1 MTPNIWKYGERQKAG
16 AMLVNWICDAR
27 AHGCKVSRSKLT
39 AQDLESRG
47 YTIRYTGKSLDAKY
61 VEPLSQVGLPTENEF
76 YHHIDIEAPFAT
88 GKFRFEAYIGENLV
102 ILEDIVRGDHPHISE
117 ISQASY
123 QNKFA
128 MDSLKYIMVSDI
140 INTDT
145 VGFVEPSLYGE
156 NVNGDPYFYNE
167 YPGVR
172 TWEYDTDEYQALL
185 GTQIGKISASF
196 VLGAFTRGTRRISRV
211 VTWINDS
218 LIYMRFDIEVVR

>member
-16 AMLVNWICDAR
+16 AMLVNWISDPRAR
-27 AHGCKVSRSKLT
+27 DCKVSRSKLT

-47 YTIRYTGKSLDAKY
+47 YTIRYTSKSLNSKY
-61 VEPLSQVGLPTENEF
+61 VEPLSQVGLPTEGEF

-88 GKFRFEAYIGENLV
+88 
-102 ILEDIVRGDHPHISE
+102 
-117 ISQASY
+117 
-123 QNKFA
+123 
-128 MDSLKYIMVSDI
+128 
-140 INTDT
+140 
-145 VGFVEPSLYGE
+145 VGFVEPSLYDE

-172 TWEYDTDEYQALL
+172 TWNHDTDEYQALL
-185 GTQIGKISASF
+185 GTQIGKISASL

-218 LIYMRFDIEVVR
+218 LLYMRFDIELVR

>member
-1 MTPNIWKYGERQKAG
+1 MTPTIWKYGERQKAG
-16 AMLVNWICDAR
+16 AMLVNWISDAR
-27 AHGCKVSRSKLT
+27 AQDCKVSRSKLT

-47 YTIRYTGKSLDAKY
+47 YTIRYTGKSLDSKY
-61 VEPLSQVGLPTENEF
+61 VEPLSQVGLPTEGES
-76 YHHIDIEAPFAT
+76 YHHMDIEAPFAT
-88 GKFRFEAYIGENLV
+88 GKFKFEAYIGESLV
-102 ILEDIVRGDHPHISE
+102 ILEDIVRGNHPFISE
-117 ISQASY
+117 ISQALYES
-123 QNKFA
+123 KFA

-145 VGFVEPSLYGE
+145 VEFVEPSLYDE
-156 NVNGDPYFYNE
+156 SVNGDPYFYNE
-167 YPGVR
+167 YTGMR

-218 LIYMRFDIEVVR
+218 LLYMRFDIEFVR

>member
-16 AMLVNWICDAR
+16 AMLVNWISDPRAR
-27 AHGCKVSRSKLT
+27 DCKVSRSKLT

-47 YTIRYTGKSLDAKY
+47 YTIRYTSKSLNSKY
-61 VEPLSQVGLPTENEF
+61 VEPLSQVGLPTEGEF

-88 GKFRFEAYIGENLV
+88 GKFKFEAYIGESLV
-102 ILEDIVRGDHPHISE
+102 ILEDIVRGNHPHISE
-117 ISQASY
+117 ISQALYES
-123 QNKFA
+123 KFA

-145 VGFVEPSLYGE
+145 VGFVEPSLYDE

-172 TWEYDTDEYQALL
+172 TWNHDTDEYQALL
-185 GTQIGKISASF
+185 GTQIGKISASL

-218 LIYMRFDIEVVR
+218 LLYMRFDIELVR